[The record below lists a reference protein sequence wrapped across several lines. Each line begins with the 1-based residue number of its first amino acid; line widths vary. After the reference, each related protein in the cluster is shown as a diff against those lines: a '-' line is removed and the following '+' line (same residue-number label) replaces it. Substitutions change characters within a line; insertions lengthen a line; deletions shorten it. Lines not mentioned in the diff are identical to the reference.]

1 MLARCT
7 KAQAGL
13 SGRVAAVLGGQWG
26 DEGKGKLADV
36 LAKNCKSWVRVHH
49 TDVAGDVAEWVLH
62 GLWLFLFVG
71 VPCSPLWSNSPG

>member
-36 LAKNCKSWVRVHH
+36 LAKNCKSPMIF
-49 TDVAGDVAEWVLH
+49 TNDVAEWVVLH
-62 GLWLFLFVG
+62 PKCGATLWLFACVG
-71 VPCSPLWSNSPG
+71 GSVFSFAS